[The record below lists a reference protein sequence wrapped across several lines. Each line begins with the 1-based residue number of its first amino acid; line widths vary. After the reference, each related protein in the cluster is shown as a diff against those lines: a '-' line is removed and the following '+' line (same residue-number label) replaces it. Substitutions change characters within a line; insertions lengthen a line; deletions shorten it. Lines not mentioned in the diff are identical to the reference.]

1 MKHIYIGDLKE
12 NTNVELLCWLANKRI
27 FKNHLFL
34 SLYDSTGT
42 IQGIV
47 NSEKKELYNNLS
59 KVTKESALKIIG
71 KVIKHQDKLQI
82 EITDYVI
89 MALATLNISP
99 SPNDNNFDV
108 FEHKNARQVIEHPTF
123 YIRNRKLSTVYY
135 LKSCFKREMQD
146 YFWNLDFVEFEAPSL
161 TKQTLYKDSGA
172 LWLDVQGQKVTLSRC
187 ATFHLEPAIIPYEKI
202 FTITNSH
209 ADERVRTNRHLIEY
223 LHLKAEMCW
232 VNLEELIEFA
242 GEMYYNIALNTY
254 MKHKERFHEIVSEE
268 KMKNKLEK
276 LNPKNHVHITYDEAV
291 KIIRDSGIEF
301 EYGKSL
307 TTKQEKIIT
316 KHFNENFV
324 WVKYIPY
331 TVEGFMF
338 KRTKDNPYLTE
349 TCDLIAPNGFGEI
362 LGCATKMTNYDDIIS
377 SMKEKEKFD
386 GYERYKDYAL
396 LHQFGLPYH
405 GGIGMGIER
414 ALRFLLDLDHVKY
427 TKPFAVIKGSQINH

>member
-1 MKHIYIGDLKE
+1 MKSIYIKDLKE
-12 NTNVELLCWLANKRI
+12 KEKVELYCWIASKRNY
-27 FKNHLFL
+27 KNMMFL

-42 IQGIV
+42 IQGIA
-47 NSEKKELYNNLS
+47 NKEECKKFQEF
-59 KVTKESALKIIG
+59 TKITAESAVKLIGNVINHEGKKQLNILDYKI
-71 KVIKHQDKLQI
+71 
-82 EITDYVI
+82 E
-89 MALATLNISP
+89 ALATLKLSP
-99 SPNDNNFDV
+99 MPNENDFNV
-108 FEHKNARQVIEHPTF
+108 FEHKNSLQVITHPTF

-146 YFWNLDFVEFEAPSL
+146 YFWKREFVEFEAPSL

-172 LWLDVQGQKVTLSRC
+172 IWLDVQHQQVTLSRC

-223 LHLKAEMCW
+223 LHLKAEICW
-232 VNLEELIEFA
+232 ITLEELIDFA
-242 GEMYYNIALNTY
+242 GKMYYEIAKNTY
-254 MKHKERFHEIVSEE
+254 EHNKEKFHEIVSE
-268 KMKNKLEK
+268 KIIKTKLEK
-276 LNPKNHVHITYDEAV
+276 LNPQNHVLITYDEAV
-291 KIIRDSGIEF
+291 KILEDNGVEF

-316 KHFNENFV
+316 KHFGEKFV

-338 KRTKDNPYLTE
+338 KRNKENPFLTQ
-349 TCDLIAPNGFGEI
+349 TCDLIAPCGFGEI
-362 LGCATKMTNYDDIIS
+362 LGCAEKMTDYDEIIS
-377 SMKEKEKFD
+377 SMKEKDKYKDFK
-386 GYERYKDYAL
+386 RYKDYAE
-396 LHQFGLPYH
+396 LHKLGLPYH

-414 ALRFLLDLDHVKY
+414 ALRYLLNLDHVKY